1 MVKLNRS
8 ALDTLSSNVLVPSY
22 DPSTLHSS
30 IVHFGVGGFHRSHE
44 AMYLDR
50 LLNAGGNTE
59 WAICGV
65 GVLPQDARMQA
76 VFAAQDNLY
85 TLITV
90 SPEGQ
95 SEARVIGA
103 INSFLFA
110 PENPE
115 AVLEKLSDPATK
127 IVSLT
132 VTEGGY
138 SVNNVTGKFEASSP
152 AIQHDLGAGATP
164 ITVFGFVTEG
174 LRRRRERGIA
184 PFTVMSCDN
193 MQGNGD
199 VAQHAFTAF
208 ARLKDAEL
216 GEWVAQHVAFPNSMV
231 DRITPMTSE
240 QTRQELAADY
250 GVEDEWPVLAETFA
264 QWVLEDKFTLGRPP
278 LESVGVHLVSDVEP
292 YELMKLRLL
301 NASHQA
307 MSHLG
312 LLAGYTYA
320 HEVLQH
326 PLFVDFLLG
335 YMADE
340 ATPTLHDV
348 PGIDLA
354 AYRQQL
360 IDRFAS
366 PAIQDTLARL
376 VAEGSERI
384 PKFLLPVIR
393 EQLNTGGQI
402 ERSALVVA
410 AWSLYIEAAH
420 SGRFPLLDPRAER
433 LTAAALC
440 ESQQPGAFLELE
452 DIFGELARNERFR
465 AAYLAGRES
474 VQRLGALGALQ
485 ELADKTQ
492 SKTGV
497 GAGPA

>member
-1 MVKLNRS
+1 MVKLNKS
-8 ALDTLSSNVLVPSY
+8 TLNALGSSVLVPSY
-22 DPSTLHSS
+22 DPSAVRSS

-50 LLNAGGNTE
+50 LLNLGGHDD

-65 GVLPQDARMQA
+65 GVLPHDARMQA
-76 VFAAQDNLY
+76 VLAAQDNLY
-85 TLITV
+85 TLITK
-90 SPEGQ
+90 SPDGH

-110 PENPE
+110 PADPE
-115 AVLEKLSDPATK
+115 AVLEKLADPGTK

-138 SVNNVTGKFEASSP
+138 SVNNVTGQFEASSP
-152 AIQHDLGAGATP
+152 AIQHDLSAGSVP
-164 ITVFGFVTEG
+164 QTVFGFITEG
-174 LRRRRERGIA
+174 LRRRRERGLA

-193 MQGNGD
+193 MQGNGY

-231 DRITPMTSE
+231 DRITPVTSE

-250 GVEDEWPVLAETFA
+250 GIEDEWPVLAETFT
-264 QWVLEDKFTLGRPP
+264 QWVLEEKFTLGRPA
-278 LESVGVHLVSDVEP
+278 LESVGVHVVDDVEP

-312 LLAGYTYA
+312 LLSGFTYA
-320 HEVLQH
+320 HEVCQH

-340 ATPTLHDV
+340 ATPTLQAV
-348 PGIDLA
+348 PGIDLV

-360 IDRFAS
+360 IERFGS

-393 EQLNTGGQI
+393 EQLGRDGQI

-410 AWSLYIEAAH
+410 AWSVYVESAH
-420 SGRFPLLDPRAER
+420 SGHFSLIDPRAER
-433 LTAAALC
+433 LTAAVLR
-440 ESQQPGAFLELE
+440 EGQDPGAFLELA
-452 DIFGELARNERFR
+452 DIFGDLAHDGRFR
-465 AAYLAGRES
+465 AAYLAARES
-474 VQRLGALGALQ
+474 LQRLGALGALQ
-485 ELADKTQ
+485 ELIARTQGKT
-492 SKTGV
+492 SL
-497 GAGPA
+497 GAGPV